1 MSEIWRKVE
10 VFPLS
15 GLSQVTRLYKAGPK
29 GLGIGILFGMPMPCV
44 VLKRLE
50 KNAFRRTQTI
60 LSPIWRKIFEYS

>member
-10 VFPLS
+10 VFPLP

-44 VLKRLE
+44 VLKVGGQ
-50 KNAFRRTQTI
+50 N
-60 LSPIWRKIFEYS
+60 YSI